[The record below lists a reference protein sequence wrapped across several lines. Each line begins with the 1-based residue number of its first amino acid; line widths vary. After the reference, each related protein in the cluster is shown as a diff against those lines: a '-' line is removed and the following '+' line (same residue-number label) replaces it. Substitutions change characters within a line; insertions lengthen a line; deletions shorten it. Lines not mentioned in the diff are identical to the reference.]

1 MKLSEIK
8 TKAKAI
14 LDKKEEERL
23 VGAYLDLLEM
33 EKQTLKQLEKIRK
46 SIKKFEDNPDSFVD
60 RTENLW

>member
-8 TKAKAI
+8 TKAKVI

-33 EKQTLKQLEKIRK
+33 EKQTLKQLDKIRK

>member
-14 LDKKEEERL
+14 LDKKDEERL